1 MARGESLSASSK
13 RKPRVLVID
22 DDAMIRELLAIHLQ
36 NSGYQVS
43 VAEDAAVGGRMVMK
57 ARPDLII
64 CDVNMPYLT
73 GFEFVEAM
81 KGDAATRD
89 IPIIMLSSEDDV
101 GGRAAML
108 GAAAYLKKPVQADR
122 LLEVVALF
130 AAPPQGKA

>member
-1 MARGESLSASSK
+1 
-13 RKPRVLVID
+13 
-22 DDAMIRELLAIHLQ
+22 
-36 NSGYQVS
+36 
-43 VAEDAAVGGRMVMK
+43 MVMK

-64 CDVNMPYLT
+64 CDVNMPYLS

-101 GGRAAML
+101 GGRAAKL
-108 GAAAYLKKPVQADR
+108 GVAAYLKKPVQADR

-130 AAPPQGKA
+130 ADRPQAPSREMGH